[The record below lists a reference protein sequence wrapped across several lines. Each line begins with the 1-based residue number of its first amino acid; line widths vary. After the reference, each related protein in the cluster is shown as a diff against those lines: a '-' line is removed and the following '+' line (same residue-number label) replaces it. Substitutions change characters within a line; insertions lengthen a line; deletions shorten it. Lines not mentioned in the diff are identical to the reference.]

1 MQSGGLAGIF
11 LNSMLLGVLVV
22 IGATIF
28 AFPLAFIMSKTDVG
42 KHSKLDIVLWFH
54 LWLRRILDRWAGFC
68 SCNRTAISNSFS
80 DAKDDFIFVFSLG
93 GMVLIMSL
101 HLFPFL
107 YFMLKNTLLQIGSSK
122 EEAAAVHGGSFFYRL
137 RKIILPLLV
146 SSYVMGALLIFV
158 KTIAE
163 FGTPATFGRRIGFHV
178 LTSEIHKFISSWPID
193 FSSAT
198 ALSSLLLSACML
210 IWYMQNVLNRKYSY
224 AMVSG
229 KGVKS
234 KKVYFVYICTRC
246 SMVLCNWFINRIN
259 WNPVFFYTDC
269 FIIEIKRRRLTC
281 K

>member
-1 MQSGGLAGIF
+1 
-11 LNSMLLGVLVV
+11 
-22 IGATIF
+22 
-28 AFPLAFIMSKTDVG
+28 
-42 KHSKLDIVLWFH
+42 
-54 LWLRRILDRWAGFC
+54 
-68 SCNRTAISNSFS
+68 
-80 DAKDDFIFVFSLG
+80 
-93 GMVLIMSL
+93 MSL

-178 LTSEIHKFISSWPID
+178 LTSEIHKFISSLPID

-229 KGVKS
+229 KGVKA
-234 KKVYFVYICTRC
+234 KR
-246 SMVLCNWFINRIN
+246 
-259 WNPVFFYTDC
+259 YTLS
-269 FIIEIKRRRLTC
+269 IYVRL
-281 K
+281 

>member
-1 MQSGGLAGIF
+1 
-11 LNSMLLGVLVV
+11 
-22 IGATIF
+22 
-28 AFPLAFIMSKTDVG
+28 
-42 KHSKLDIVLWFH
+42 
-54 LWLRRILDRWAGFC
+54 
-68 SCNRTAISNSFS
+68 
-80 DAKDDFIFVFSLG
+80 
-93 GMVLIMSL
+93 MSL

-234 KKVYFVYICTRC
+234 KRYTLSIFVRVIAWFYVIGLLIVSIGIPYFSILIASLSKLRGGG
-246 SMVLCNWFINRIN
+246 LHINNFTTSHYEALFTIGSPGLEAL
-259 WNPVFFYTDC
+259 WNSFLFH
-269 FIIEIKRRRLTC
+269 L
-281 K
+281 